1 MKLVTFPASQS
12 GSPDTP
18 EWHAWRAKGIGG
30 SEAGAIAADA
40 GLIDNPAAWMPSLH
54 RLWLLKTG
62 QAQAKPMN
70 LVMQRG
76 RDGEKAARIA
86 FEERTGIMMSPVFGE
101 MDDHPVVRASLDGM
115 SLGGDEIL
123 EVKCPALA
131 VHEMAKAGEVVEY
144 YLPQLAHQ
152 GMVAWGHPGGWTHDQ
167 RFFFATYLPPTADLA
182 IVEMRA
188 PQLAA
193 LAFRLL
199 GAELHFWG
207 LVEARTAPAGGEWV
221 DLARRF
227 ILAERELAA
236 AQQCREDLRLQLIE
250 LLGNEKRMEGGGV
263 LAYRNPVTGKVNAD
277 KVLEDLAAKYQIPSA
292 EIEALKET
300 HRAKSKDTVFVK
312 ASKDAEAQD
321 RRGAHL
327 VPVQRKAA

>member
-1 MKLVTFPASQS
+1 MKLITFPASQS

-62 QAQAKPMN
+62 QAHAKPMN
-70 LVMQRG
+70 MVMQRG

-86 FEERTGIMMSPVFGE
+86 FEEKTGIMMSPVFAE
-101 MDDHPVVRASLDGM
+101 MEDHPVVRASLDGM
-115 SLGGDEIL
+115 SLGGNEIL

-131 VHEMAKAGEVVEY
+131 VHEMAKQGEVVEY

-152 GMVAWGHPGGWTHDQ
+152 GMVAWGHPGGWTNNQ
-167 RFFFATYLPPTADLA
+167 RFFFASYLPTTADLA
-182 IVEMRA
+182 IVEVAA
-188 PQLAA
+188 PRLAA

-207 LVEARTAPAGGEWV
+207 LVESRVPPAGDEWV

-227 ILAERELAA
+227 VMADREFEAAEQARNEIR
-236 AQQCREDLRLQLIE
+236 AQLVE
-250 LLGNEKRMEGGGV
+250 LLGNEKRMDGGGV
-263 LAYRNPVTGKVNAD
+263 LAYRNDVKGKVNID
-277 KVLEDLAAKYQIPSA
+277 KVLKALAEKYQIPDV
-292 EIEALKET
+292 EIEELKT
-300 HRAKSKDTVFVK
+300 KSRSKSKDTVFVK
-312 ASKDAEAQD
+312 LSKESEAED
-321 RRGAHL
+321 RRGTLLA
-327 VPVQRKAA
+327 PAQRKAA